1 MDDTA
6 KLAPLPLLGDADP
19 VPASLFVAYPEQAN
33 TLSLLY
39 EVSREITSIL
49 DREELLRRVA
59 QRVKK
64 LVNYHVFSVMLW
76 NEKTQHLE
84 SAFVMRYGDAIAARM
99 RVPLRQ
105 GLTGAAA
112 SERRSVRVTDTLTD
126 PRFIGCEVEAG
137 VAVRSELVVPLLMQ
151 DRLIGVLDLE
161 SADTHAFTAEHERML
176 ATLASYIAI
185 A

>member
-1 MDDTA
+1 MDNAA
-6 KLAPLPLLGDADP
+6 KLAHLPLRAYSDP
-19 VPASLFVAYPEQAN
+19 VPASLFTSYPEQAN

-84 SAFVMRYGDAIAARM
+84 STFVMRYGNAIPPRT
-99 RVPLRQ
+99 RVPLHQ

-112 SERRSVRVTDTLTD
+112 SQRRPVRVA
-126 PRFIGCEVEAG
+126 E
-137 VAVRSELVVPLLMQ
+137 PL
-151 DRLIGVLDLE
+151 
-161 SADTHAFTAEHERML
+161 A
-176 ATLASYIAI
+176 
-185 A
+185 